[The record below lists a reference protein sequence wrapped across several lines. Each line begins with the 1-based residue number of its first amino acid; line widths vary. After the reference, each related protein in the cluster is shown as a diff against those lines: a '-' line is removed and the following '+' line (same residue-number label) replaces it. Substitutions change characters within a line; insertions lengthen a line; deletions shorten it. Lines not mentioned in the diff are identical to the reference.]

1 MTRYLLKNE
10 KKFFEDVTNNI
21 IGVDEVGRG
30 ALCGPVVSCSVLLK
44 KEILQFDMVNQI
56 NDSKKNSEKKRKTL
70 SNFIKKY
77 STFYFG
83 IASNLE
89 IDEINILQA
98 TILSMKRSLKNFC
111 NHKNKTKIDGQ
122 KTFQHSN
129 NTFFIKK
136 GDQKSI
142 SIASAS
148 ILAKTFRDKLI
159 CNYGNEYPEY
169 DLCSNKGYGTKKH
182 FKAIK
187 HFGITPIHRKS
198 FLRKFLT
205 K

>member
-1 MTRYLLKNE
+1 MTRYLLIN
-10 KKFFEDVTNNI
+10 KKIFFEDIKNNI

-44 KEILQFDMVNQI
+44 KEILQFDLVNQI
-56 NDSKKNSEKKRKTL
+56 DDSKKISEKKRIIL

-77 STFYFG
+77 SNFHFG

-89 IDEINILQA
+89 IDEINILKA

-111 NHKNKTKIDGQ
+111 NHKNEIKIDGQ
-122 KTFQHSN
+122 KTFHYSN
-129 NTFFIKK
+129 KTSFIKK

-142 SIASAS
+142 AIASAS

-159 CNYGNEYPEY
+159 CSYDKQYPEY
-169 DLCSNKGYGTKKH
+169 GLCSNKGYGTQKH

-187 HFGITPIHRKS
+187 HYGLTPIHRKS
-198 FLRKFLT
+198 FLRKFFIQ
-205 K
+205 

>member
-1 MTRYLLKNE
+1 MLKNE

-44 KEILQFDMVNQI
+44 KEILHFDLVNQI
-56 NDSKKNSEKKRKTL
+56 NDSKKISEKKRKTL
-70 SNFIKKY
+70 SNFIKKN

-122 KTFQHSN
+122 KTFHHNN

-198 FLRKFLT
+198 FLRNFL
-205 K
+205 

>member
-44 KEILQFDMVNQI
+44 KEILQFDLVNQI
-56 NDSKKNSEKKRKTL
+56 NNSKKISEKKRKTL
-70 SNFIKKY
+70 SNFIKKN

-122 KTFQHSN
+122 KTFHHNN

-198 FLRKFLT
+198 FLRNFL
-205 K
+205 

>member
-1 MTRYLLKNE
+1 MTRYLLIN
-10 KKFFEDVTNNI
+10 KKIFFEDIKNNI

-44 KEILQFDMVNQI
+44 KEILQFDLVNQI
-56 NDSKKNSEKKRKTL
+56 DDSKKISEKKRIIL

-77 STFYFG
+77 SNFHFG

-89 IDEINILQA
+89 IDEINILKA

-111 NHKNKTKIDGQ
+111 NHKNEIKIDGQ
-122 KTFQHSN
+122 KIFHHN
-129 NTFFIKK
+129 DNTFFIKK

-159 CNYGNEYPEY
+159 CNYEKEFPEY

-187 HFGITPIHRKS
+187 HYGLTPIHRKS
-198 FLRKFLT
+198 FLRKFFIQ
-205 K
+205 

>member
-1 MTRYLLKNE
+1 MLKNE

-44 KEILQFDMVNQI
+44 KEILQFDLVNQI
-56 NDSKKNSEKKRKTL
+56 NDSKKISEKKRKTL
-70 SNFIKKY
+70 SNFIQKY

-122 KTFQHSN
+122 KTFHHSN

-198 FLRKFLT
+198 FLRKFLI

>member
-1 MTRYLLKNE
+1 MLKNE

-44 KEILQFDMVNQI
+44 KEILQFDLANQI
-56 NDSKKNSEKKRKTL
+56 NDSKKISEKKRKTL

-122 KTFQHSN
+122 KTFHHSN

-198 FLRKFLT
+198 FLRKFLI

>member
-44 KEILQFDMVNQI
+44 KEILQFDLVNQI
-56 NDSKKNSEKKRKTL
+56 NDSKKIPEKKRKTL

-98 TILSMKRSLKNFC
+98 TILSMKRSLKKFC

-122 KTFQHSN
+122 KTFHHNN

-198 FLRKFLT
+198 FLRKFVT
-205 K
+205 Q

>member
-1 MTRYLLKNE
+1 MLKNE

-44 KEILQFDMVNQI
+44 KEILQFDLVNQI
-56 NDSKKNSEKKRKTL
+56 NDSKKISEKKRKTL

-122 KTFQHSN
+122 KTFHHNN

-182 FKAIK
+182 FKAIE
-187 HFGITPIHRKS
+187 HYGITPIHRKS
-198 FLRKFLT
+198 FLRKFL
-205 K
+205 KQ

>member
-1 MTRYLLKNE
+1 MLKNE

-44 KEILQFDMVNQI
+44 KEILQFDLVNQI
-56 NDSKKNSEKKRKTL
+56 NDSKKISEKKRKTL

-122 KTFQHSN
+122 KTFHHSN

-136 GDQKSI
+136 GRPKIYFNSVGFYLSKNFQRQI
-142 SIASAS
+142 N
-148 ILAKTFRDKLI
+148 L
-159 CNYGNEYPEY
+159 
-169 DLCSNKGYGTKKH
+169 
-182 FKAIK
+182 
-187 HFGITPIHRKS
+187 
-198 FLRKFLT
+198 
-205 K
+205 

>member
-1 MTRYLLKNE
+1 MLKNE

-30 ALCGPVVSCSVLLK
+30 ALCGPVVSCSILLK
-44 KEILQFDMVNQI
+44 KEILQFDLVNQI
-56 NDSKKNSEKKRKTL
+56 NDSKKISEKKRKTL
-70 SNFIKKY
+70 SNFIKKN

-122 KTFQHSN
+122 KTFHHNN

-198 FLRKFLT
+198 FLRNFL
-205 K
+205 

>member
-10 KKFFEDVTNNI
+10 KKIFEDVTNNI

-44 KEILQFDMVNQI
+44 KEILQFDLVNQI
-56 NDSKKNSEKKRKTL
+56 NDSKKISEKKRKTL
-70 SNFIKKY
+70 SNFIKKN

-122 KTFQHSN
+122 KTFHHNN

-198 FLRKFLT
+198 FLSNFL
-205 K
+205 

>member
-1 MTRYLLKNE
+1 MLKNE

-44 KEILQFDMVNQI
+44 KEILQFDLVNQI
-56 NDSKKNSEKKRKTL
+56 NDSKKISEKKRKTL

-122 KTFQHSN
+122 KTFHHSN

-198 FLRKFLT
+198 FLRNFL
-205 K
+205 

>member
-30 ALCGPVVSCSVLLK
+30 SLCGPVVSCSVLLK
-44 KEILQFDMVNQI
+44 KEILQFDLVNQI
-56 NDSKKNSEKKRKTL
+56 NDSKKISEKKRKTL
-70 SNFIKKY
+70 SNFIKKN

-122 KTFQHSN
+122 KTFHHNN

-198 FLRKFLT
+198 FLRNFL
-205 K
+205 

>member
-44 KEILQFDMVNQI
+44 KEILQFDLVNQI
-56 NDSKKNSEKKRKTL
+56 NDSKKISEKKRKTL
-70 SNFIKKY
+70 SNFIKKN

-122 KTFQHSN
+122 KTFHHNN

-182 FKAIK
+182 FKAIQ

-198 FLRKFLT
+198 FLRKFLI

>member
-1 MTRYLLKNE
+1 MLKNE

-44 KEILQFDMVNQI
+44 KEILQFDLVNQI
-56 NDSKKNSEKKRKTL
+56 NDSKKISEKKRKTL

-122 KTFQHSN
+122 KTFHHSN

-187 HFGITPIHRKS
+187 NFGITPIHRKS
-198 FLRKFLT
+198 FLRNFL
-205 K
+205 

>member
-44 KEILQFDMVNQI
+44 KEILQFDLVNQI
-56 NDSKKNSEKKRKTL
+56 NDSKKISEKKRKTL

-98 TILSMKRSLKNFC
+98 TILSMKRSLKNFY
-111 NHKNKTKIDGQ
+111 NHKNKIKIDGQ
-122 KTFQHSN
+122 KIFHHN
-129 NTFFIKK
+129 DNTFFIKK

-159 CNYGNEYPEY
+159 CNYEKEFPEY

-182 FKAIK
+182 FKAIE
-187 HFGITPIHRKS
+187 HYGITPIHRKS
-198 FLRKFLT
+198 FLRKFL
-205 K
+205 KQ

>member
-1 MTRYLLKNE
+1 LLIN
-10 KKFFEDVTNNI
+10 KKIFFEDIKNNI

-44 KEILQFDMVNQI
+44 KEILKFDLVNQI
-56 NDSKKNSEKKRKTL
+56 DDSKKISEKKRIIL

-77 STFYFG
+77 SNFHFG

-89 IDEINILQA
+89 IDEINILKA

-111 NHKNKTKIDGQ
+111 NHKNEIKIDGQ
-122 KTFQHSN
+122 KIFHHN
-129 NTFFIKK
+129 DNTFFIKK

-159 CNYGNEYPEY
+159 CNYEKEFPEY

-187 HFGITPIHRKS
+187 HYGLTPIHRKS
-198 FLRKFLT
+198 FLRKFFIQ
-205 K
+205 

>member
-10 KKFFEDVTNNI
+10 KKIFEDVTNNI

-44 KEILQFDMVNQI
+44 KEILQFDLVNQI
-56 NDSKKNSEKKRKTL
+56 NDSKKISEKKRKTL
-70 SNFIKKY
+70 SNFIKKN

-122 KTFQHSN
+122 KTFHHNN

-198 FLRKFLT
+198 FLRNLL
-205 K
+205 

>member
-1 MTRYLLKNE
+1 
-10 KKFFEDVTNNI
+10 
-21 IGVDEVGRG
+21 
-30 ALCGPVVSCSVLLK
+30 
-44 KEILQFDMVNQI
+44 
-56 NDSKKNSEKKRKTL
+56 
-70 SNFIKKY
+70 
-77 STFYFG
+77 
-83 IASNLE
+83 
-89 IDEINILQA
+89 
-98 TILSMKRSLKNFC
+98 MKRSLKNFR

-122 KTFQHSN
+122 KTFHHSN

-136 GDQKSI
+136 ETKNSI

-198 FLRKFLT
+198 FLRKFLI

>member
-10 KKFFEDVTNNI
+10 KKIFEDVTNNI

-44 KEILQFDMVNQI
+44 KEILQFDLVNQI
-56 NDSKKNSEKKRKTL
+56 NDSKKISEKKRKTL
-70 SNFIKKY
+70 SNFIKKN

-122 KTFQHSN
+122 KTFHHNN

-198 FLRKFLT
+198 FLRNFL
-205 K
+205 

>member
-1 MTRYLLKNE
+1 LTRNLLKNE

-44 KEILQFDMVNQI
+44 KEILQFDLVNQI
-56 NDSKKNSEKKRKTL
+56 NDSKKISEKKRKIL

-77 STFYFG
+77 SIFYFG

-89 IDEINILQA
+89 IDDINILQA
-98 TILSMKRSLKNFC
+98 TILSMKRSLKSFC
-111 NHKNKTKIDGQ
+111 NHKNKIKIDGQ
-122 KTFQHSN
+122 KIFHHN
-129 NTFFIKK
+129 DNTFFIKK
-136 GDQKSI
+136 GDQKSV

-159 CNYGNEYPEY
+159 CNYGSDYPEY
-169 DLCSNKGYGTKKH
+169 DLFSNKGYGTKKH
-182 FKAIK
+182 FKAIE
-187 HFGITPIHRKS
+187 HYGITPIHRKS
-198 FLRKFLT
+198 FLRKFLIQ
-205 K
+205 

>member
-1 MTRYLLKNE
+1 MLKNE
-10 KKFFEDVTNNI
+10 KKKFEDVTNNI

-44 KEILQFDMVNQI
+44 KEILQFDLVNQI
-56 NDSKKNSEKKRKTL
+56 NDSKKISEKKRKTL

-122 KTFQHSN
+122 KIFHHNN

-198 FLRKFLT
+198 FLRKFLI

>member
-1 MTRYLLKNE
+1 MLKNE

-21 IGVDEVGRG
+21 IGGDEVGRG

-44 KEILQFDMVNQI
+44 KEILQFDLVNQI
-56 NDSKKNSEKKRKTL
+56 NDSKKISEKKRKTL
-70 SNFIKKY
+70 SNFIKKN

-122 KTFQHSN
+122 KTFHHNN

-198 FLRKFLT
+198 FLRNFL
-205 K
+205 

>member
-1 MTRYLLKNE
+1 MLKNE

-44 KEILQFDMVNQI
+44 KEILRFDLVNQI
-56 NDSKKNSEKKRKTL
+56 NDSKKVSEKKRKTL

-122 KTFQHSN
+122 KTFHHNN

-198 FLRKFLT
+198 FLRNFL
-205 K
+205 

>member
-44 KEILQFDMVNQI
+44 KKILQFDLVNQI
-56 NDSKKNSEKKRKTL
+56 NDSKKISEKKRKTL
-70 SNFIKKY
+70 SNFIKKN

-122 KTFQHSN
+122 KTFHHNN

-198 FLRKFLT
+198 FLRNFL
-205 K
+205 

>member
-1 MTRYLLKNE
+1 MLKNE

-56 NDSKKNSEKKRKTL
+56 NDSKKISEKKRKTL

-122 KTFQHSN
+122 KTFHHSN

-142 SIASAS
+142 SIAAAS

-198 FLRKFLT
+198 FLRKFLI